1 MVGPGGLI
9 DVQVNGAGGFDLTGE
24 PEAVWPVGA
33 ILAGFGVG
41 AFVPTLV
48 SPAYEVVDRALAA
61 LAAGPPPGYA
71 GATPLGWHVEG
82 PFLNPARAGAHD
94 PSALKTPDRGAARG
108 WSRDAGVRMVTIAP
122 ELPGAL
128 DLVTELL
135 ARGVVVS
142 AGHSDATI
150 EQARAGF
157 DAGITAVTHL
167 FNAMPRLDHRAPGLV
182 GAALAD
188 ERISIGLIVDGV
200 HLHPTVVDLVWRI
213 CGPDR
218 LVLVSDA
225 IDALGMPPGRYRLAG
240 RDVDVDV
247 EAGTARLEDGTLAGC
262 IVPVRDSVANLAAA
276 ANVPVEVAR
285 RAATVNPAR
294 LLGLGLGLGLE

>member
-218 LVLVSDA
+218 LV
-225 IDALGMPPGRYRLAG
+225 
-240 RDVDVDV
+240 DVDV

>member
-1 MVGPGGLI
+1 MVGPVWLI
-9 DVQVNGAGGFDLTGE
+9 DLQVNGAGGSDLTGE
-24 PEAVWPVGA
+24 PEAVWRVGTV
-33 ILAGFGVG
+33 LARYGVA
-41 AFVPTLV
+41 AFLPTLV
-48 SPAYEVVDRALAA
+48 SPAYDVVDRALAA
-61 LAAGPPPGYA
+61 LAAGPPAGYA
-71 GATPLGWHVEG
+71 GATPLGWHIEG
-82 PFLNPARAGAHD
+82 PFLSPVRGGAHD
-94 PSALKTPDRGAARG
+94 PAALKAPDRGAARG

-128 DLVTELL
+128 DLAADLL
-135 ARGVVVS
+135 SRGVVVS

-150 EQARAGF
+150 EQACAGF

-188 ERISIGLIVDGV
+188 ERVSIGLIVDGV
-200 HLHPTVVDLVWRI
+200 HVHAIVVDLVWSVA
-213 CGPDR
+213 GPDR
-218 LVLVSDA
+218 VVLVSDA

-247 EAGTARLEDGTLAGC
+247 EAGTARLQDGTLAGC

-276 ANVPVEVAR
+276 ANVTLDVAR

-294 LLGLGLGLGLE
+294 LLGLGLGLE